1 MKKFIRSKIL
11 LGEKNMDI
19 LTNAHILVVGIG
31 GVGGYV
37 CEMLART
44 GIENFTL
51 VDFDKIEESN
61 INRQIIATE
70 QTIGLDKVEVMK
82 ERILQINSKCRVEII
97 NKKFEEKIIN
107 EVFNKKYDY
116 VIDAIDDLK
125 NKILLC
131 KEAQKQN
138 LKIISSM
145 GVGNRI
151 GIPNLKICDVYKTY
165 NDGLARKFRK
175 MLKENDIKKLDV
187 LFIENQPLNKDNLS
201 CVGSMSYV
209 VAISGATIAG
219 YVINNLIKE

>member
-44 GIENFTL
+44 GVENFTL

>member
-1 MKKFIRSKIL
+1 MEKFIRSKIL